1 MKCGSVPS
9 SWTGITNCMSA
20 APLLALLEE
29 VDRRGVDHK
38 DLQAVRAVWDE
49 MSAKAVAT
57 AAELNKRIAAR
68 NEAAKLDNQTREDLG
83 HTFPALRNKLKV
95 KL

>member
-9 SWTGITNCMSA
+9 SWTGIANCMSA

-29 VDRRGVDHK
+29 VDRRGIDHK
-38 DLQAVRAVWDE
+38 DLPAVQAVWKE
-49 MSAKAVAT
+49 MNANAAAT
-57 AAELNKRIAAR
+57 ADELNKRIAAR
-68 NEAAKLDNQTREDLG
+68 NEAAKLDNQTREELG